1 MELTSAKKLEASRH
15 MREDE
20 MARMLRM
27 IPQDGVVEVATHIET
42 MVTNVISLMVFKKRF
57 AELGG
62 GKLDAPD
69 KQAIKEFKDIMVEQ
83 NQCLGA
89 FNPGDY
95 FPGLRWLD
103 IQGLEA
109 RFKKLH
115 NRMELC
121 FLNVISEHS
130 DRRKDGCLHEEDMDM
145 VDVLYAEMEK
155 EHEFEMNE
163 EHIKGVIWVK

>member
-1 MELTSAKKLEASRH
+1 

-27 IPQDGVVEVATHIET
+27 ILQDGVVEVATHIET
-42 MVTNVISLMVFKKRF
+42 LVTNVISLMVFKKRF

-62 GKLDAPD
+62 GNLGILDQ
-69 KQAIKEFKDIMVEQ
+69 QAIKEFKDIMDEQ
-83 NQCLGA
+83 NQCHGA

-95 FPGLRWLD
+95 FPALKWLD
-103 IQGLEA
+103 IQGLEG

-121 FLNVISEHS
+121 FSNVVYEHS
-130 DRRKDGCLHEEDMDM
+130 QRHKDGCLHEQDMDM

-155 EHEFEMNE
+155 EHEFQINE
-163 EHIKGVIWVK
+163 EHIKGIIWVK